1 MSDIWVHVIG
11 DAGTVASE
19 RLTFQAGD
27 FFTDELPRCDAYLL
41 MDVLH
46 DWGDEEAVTILQ
58 AIRRAAPSHAK
69 LLICELLIS
78 ADPGPDVAKM
88 LDVHM
93 MAMLGGR
100 QRTRQHNEALLDAA
114 GFAVNRQID
123 TASDMAILEAVT
135 AP

>member
-1 MSDIWVHVIG
+1 MESSRRHP
-11 DAGTVASE
+11 AGH
-19 RLTFQAGD
+19 
-27 FFTDELPRCDAYLL
+27 PP
-41 MDVLH
+41 
-46 DWGDEEAVTILQ
+46 
-58 AIRRAAPSHAK
+58 RRAQ

-93 MAMLGGR
+93 MVMLGGR
-100 QRTRQHNEALLDAA
+100 QRTRQQNEALLDAA